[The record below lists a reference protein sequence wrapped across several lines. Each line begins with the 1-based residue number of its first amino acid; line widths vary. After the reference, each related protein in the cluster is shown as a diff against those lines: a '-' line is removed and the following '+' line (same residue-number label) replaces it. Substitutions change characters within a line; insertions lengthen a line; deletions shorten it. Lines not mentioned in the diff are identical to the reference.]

1 MDVAL
6 ARELAPNARTVKT
19 VCDALK
25 IPLPPTGWLMSEKMD
40 GIRAIWHQGKMITR
54 GGNEIVLPENWK
66 VANCHDGFITSA
78 PVGSFKPNAFGIYDI
93 LGNVADQLAK
103 KGKKDSSKYLQIAL
117 EDLGDWKINHIAVAL
132 ECAKPRI
139 SNHVEAM
146 KESIAN
152 ICKINESDV
161 GITATSGEGLTSFGR
176 GEGIQAITIITV
188 SKS

>member
-1 MDVAL
+1 MIIKTGLGQDSHQFEKISGKDLVLAGVKFDYPFGLKGNSDADVVFHSIT
-6 ARELAPNARTVKT
+6 NS
-19 VCDALK
+19 
-25 IPLPPTGWLMSEKMD
+25 ISSITGK
-40 GIRAIWHQGKMITR
+40 
-54 GGNEIVLPENWK
+54 N
-66 VANCHDGFITSA
+66 
-78 PVGSFKPNAFGIYDI
+78 I
-93 LGNVADQLAK
+93 LGDVADQLAK

-132 ECAKPRI
+132 ECAKPKI
-139 SNHVEAM
+139 SNHVEAI

-152 ICKINESDV
+152 ICKINVSDV

>member
-1 MDVAL
+1 MIIKTGLGQDSHRFEKASGKDLVLAGVKFDYPFGLKGNSDADVVFHSIT
-6 ARELAPNARTVKT
+6 NS
-19 VCDALK
+19 
-25 IPLPPTGWLMSEKMD
+25 ISSITGK
-40 GIRAIWHQGKMITR
+40 
-54 GGNEIVLPENWK
+54 N
-66 VANCHDGFITSA
+66 
-78 PVGSFKPNAFGIYDI
+78 I
-93 LGNVADQLAK
+93 LGDVADQLAK

-152 ICKINESDV
+152 ICKINVSDV
-161 GITATSGEGLTSFGR
+161 GITATSGERLTSFGR

>member
-1 MDVAL
+1 MIIKTGLGQDSHRFEKTSSKDLVLAGVKFDYPFGLNGNSDADVVFHSIT
-6 ARELAPNARTVKT
+6 NS
-19 VCDALK
+19 
-25 IPLPPTGWLMSEKMD
+25 ISSITGK
-40 GIRAIWHQGKMITR
+40 
-54 GGNEIVLPENWK
+54 N
-66 VANCHDGFITSA
+66 
-78 PVGSFKPNAFGIYDI
+78 I
-93 LGNVADQLAK
+93 LGDVADQLAK

-132 ECAKPRI
+132 ECAKPKI
-139 SNHVEAM
+139 SNHVEAI

-152 ICKINESDV
+152 ICKINVSDV